1 MARGRPIE
9 STASDIP
16 RKFKRVY
23 EHEDCTIIW
32 KFDLDITDKG
42 PIEVDIR
49 YKDGADSAKNWN
61 KRAKEAKEERRIN
74 REMKKINEKNN
85 IKTNKNA
92 KSIKK

>member
-9 STASDIP
+9 STASNIP

-42 PIEVDIR
+42 PIDVDIR
-49 YKDGADSAKNWN
+49 YKNNSDSEKNWKNKAKN
-61 KRAKEAKEERRIN
+61 AKEERRIN
-74 REMKKINEKNN
+74 REMKKINERNN

-92 KSIKK
+92 KSTKK

>member
-49 YKDGADSAKNWN
+49 YKNNSDSEKNWKNKAKN
-61 KRAKEAKEERRIN
+61 AKEERRIN
-74 REMKKINEKNN
+74 REMKKINERNN

-92 KSIKK
+92 KSTKK

>member
-42 PIEVDIR
+42 PIEVDVR
-49 YKDGADSAKNWN
+49 YKNNSDSEKNWKNKAKN
-61 KRAKEAKEERRIN
+61 AKEERRIN
-74 REMKKINEKNN
+74 REMKKINERNN

-92 KSIKK
+92 KSTKK

>member
-32 KFDLDITDKG
+32 KFDLDVTDRG

-49 YKDGADSAKNWN
+49 YKNNSDSEKNWKNKAKN
-61 KRAKEAKEERRIN
+61 AKEERRIN
-74 REMKKINEKNN
+74 REMKKINERNN

-92 KSIKK
+92 KSTKK

>member
-42 PIEVDIR
+42 PIEVDVR
-49 YKDGADSAKNWN
+49 YKNNSDSEKNWKN
-61 KRAKEAKEERRIN
+61 KAKKC
-74 REMKKINEKNN
+74 
-85 IKTNKNA
+85 
-92 KSIKK
+92 

>member
-32 KFDLDITDKG
+32 KFDLNITDKG
-42 PIEVDIR
+42 PIEVDIK
-49 YKDGADSAKNWN
+49 YKNNSDSEKNWKNKAKN
-61 KRAKEAKEERRIN
+61 AKEERRIN
-74 REMKKINEKNN
+74 REMKKINERNN

>member
-23 EHEDCTIIW
+23 EHEDCTVIW
-32 KFDLDITDKG
+32 KFDLDITDRG

-49 YKDGADSAKNWN
+49 YKNNSDSEKNWKNKAKN
-61 KRAKEAKEERRIN
+61 AKEERRIN
-74 REMKKINEKNN
+74 REMKKINERNN

-92 KSIKK
+92 KSTKK

>member
-42 PIEVDIR
+42 PIEVDIK
-49 YKDGADSAKNWN
+49 YKNNSDSEKNWKNKAKN
-61 KRAKEAKEERRIN
+61 AKEERRIN
-74 REMKKINEKNN
+74 REMKKINERNN

>member
-9 STASDIP
+9 STASNIP

-32 KFDLDITDKG
+32 KFDLDITDRG

-49 YKDGADSAKNWN
+49 YKNNSDSEKNWKNKAKN
-61 KRAKEAKEERRIN
+61 AKEERRIN
-74 REMKKINEKNN
+74 REMKKINERNN

-92 KSIKK
+92 KSTKK